1 MAATTFEIP
10 EILTEQEIEKK
21 AAEKKA
27 AKEEERLKEEA
38 AAKAEEAKAEEA
50 AKKRAEKEK
59 RAQEDR
65 EANARE
71 DAPAVAQWFE
81 DVMNEKAEKEAVSP
95 QQTLPSQ
102 DITEKNDFPI
112 GKFAL
117 GSGAALLGWVGYA
130 VDRAKQAQEAAKNI
144 LEANMDVLGQG
155 GAGLADK
162 IQNLT
167 PKDAE
172 QWLGYT
178 GVPTAGMDEQQI
190 MSTATEKMREV
201 AQQAEQAH
209 DQVLQALH
217 DGGINV
223 SPEEYYAHLRE
234 HTNPQE
240 MIESLSD
247 LQPDMLRGAMEH
259 IGNVVETLDKSGVF
273 QALAFVSTAH
283 AAMQLA
289 GSAREAL
296 ETNDSSKF
304 FNWDNASNL
313 LRVAA
318 ATPTLVLAVHAAQA
332 ATQAAI
338 HFSKD
343 STLKEAQDARD
354 NNAAFIA
361 EITKQMEEGNKSWE
375 NRYRATTA
383 QLNGF
388 KIAAT
393 CKAAETMNGFR
404 NFFEKAFLNK
414 DETPQPTVEAE
425 EEVEVVEAQIVDAET
440 VDPTVASQRDESG
453 EPTIEIPDEMIK
465 AIETIDPEGD
475 FGFKD
480 GMDMVKQRMSED
492 NPMGAELYLVT
503 VSLALDDL
511 RASGKLTPE
520 QTEALD
526 NFNTFLHNTV
536 AAQVYGVDG
545 VAKFEEG
552 KLYECV
558 ARLDA
563 ELGNN
568 NDTIFNVVDA
578 LQEGNFDFHDPSA
591 VQDLGEVMH
600 KIRYG
605 GSFFTT
611 EAKQVV
617 EYVQQAFAD
626 ANQAE
631 ALDSAMDR
639 AIYADLAQ
647 QAMFQTQ
654 NY

>member
-1 MAATTFEIP
+1 MAATKFERFK
-10 EILTEQEIEKK
+10 TYNQNYQKNR
-21 AAEKKA
+21 AQ

-71 DAPAVAQWFE
+71 AAPAVAQWLQE
-81 DVMNEKAEKEAVSP
+81 VMNEKAEKEAVSP

-102 DITEKNDFPI
+102 DITENHFPI

-130 VDRAKQAQEAAKNI
+130 VERAKQAQEAAKNI

-178 GVPTAGMDEQQI
+178 GVQTAGMDEQQI
-190 MSTATEKMREV
+190 MNMAKENMREV

-223 SPEEYYAHLRE
+223 SPEEYYAHLRQHPPE
-234 HTNPQE
+234 E
-240 MIESLSD
+240 MINALSD

-259 IGNVVETLDKSGVF
+259 IGNVVETLDKSGVL

-289 GSAREAL
+289 GSAYEAVK
-296 ETNDSSKF
+296 TNDSSKL

-332 ATQAAI
+332 AI

-354 NNAAFIA
+354 NNAAFID

-375 NRYRATTA
+375 NRYKATTA

-425 EEVEVVEAQIVDAET
+425 EEVEVVEAEIVDPET

-453 EPTIEIPDEMIK
+453 GPTIEIPAEMIK
-465 AIETIDPEGD
+465 AIETIDPEGK
-475 FGFKD
+475 FYFKS
-480 GMDMVKQRMSED
+480 DMELVRDLMPLGSVGISHAETYLAQLSVNLD
-492 NPMGAELYLVT
+492 N
-503 VSLALDDL
+503 L
-511 RASGKLTPE
+511 RASGTLTTE

-526 NFNTFLHNTV
+526 NFNTFLHDTV
-536 AAQVYGVDG
+536 AAQVSGVD
-545 VAKFEEG
+545 KFEEG
-552 KLYECV
+552 KLYACV
-558 ARLDA
+558 ARLDNV
-563 ELGNN
+563 E
-568 NDTIFNVVDA
+568 IFDMVYD
-578 LQEGNFDFHDPSA
+578 LKEDKFDFNDPNA
-591 VQDLGEVMH
+591 VQDLGNLVHMIQQNF
-600 KIRYG
+600 K
-605 GSFFTT
+605 GSP
-611 EAKQVV
+611 EATRVV

-631 ALDSAMDR
+631 ALDSAMER
-639 AIYADLAQ
+639 AMHADLTQ